1 MRFGADP
8 WRECHAGPAPAR
20 RSALVTHRL
29 RAWVSGCN
37 SETVLMK
44 NGAVSNV
51 RFRREAERGFT
62 LVELMVVISLLAI
75 VTTLAVPSWRA
86 LQTRNAIRTLVNDYT
101 LSLYFARSEAVR
113 LNSPVTLCPSNDGAT
128 CTDSALENGW
138 VVFVG
143 LRDALAPPLLQDTMP
158 RTLVRTRFTAAL
170 NAVNGRSVTF
180 LPNGQPLGNFVG
192 TTVQICPDLAEF
204 DAMSR
209 DIVINRTGRVRID
222 TPGICNIP

>member
-1 MRFGADP
+1 
-8 WRECHAGPAPAR
+8 
-20 RSALVTHRL
+20 
-29 RAWVSGCN
+29 
-37 SETVLMK
+37 MK

-51 RFRREAERGFT
+51 RFRQGAERGFT
-62 LVELMVVISLLAI
+62 LVELMVVISLIAI

-143 LRDALAPPLLQDTMP
+143 FP
-158 RTLVRTRFTAAL
+158 RP
-170 NAVNGRSVTF
+170 TF
-180 LPNGQPLGNFVG
+180 LHLL
-192 TTVQICPDLAEF
+192 VQGCQ
-204 DAMSR
+204 R
-209 DIVINRTGRVRID
+209 
-222 TPGICNIP
+222 

>member
-1 MRFGADP
+1 
-8 WRECHAGPAPAR
+8 
-20 RSALVTHRL
+20 
-29 RAWVSGCN
+29 
-37 SETVLMK
+37 MK

-51 RFRREAERGFT
+51 RFRRGAERGFT
-62 LVELMVVISLLAI
+62 LVELMVVVSLLAI

-192 TTVQICPDLAEF
+192 TTVQICPDLAAF